1 MGLCDMVPEMVFTF
15 PHFNKMKDPGN
26 GDIAETIV
34 AVTPGFRADERDDL
48 PDLTDKIALP
58 FGNYGTLC
66 INK

>member
-1 MGLCDMVPEMVFTF
+1 
-15 PHFNKMKDPGN
+15 MKDPGN